1 MRIVVPTSQ
10 GLSIKEDEEEEEE
23 GSCNSNIYRAL
34 NMKSG
39 PALGKS
45 FIHSNNEVF
54 LFSILWR
61 WGNC

>member
-10 GLSIKEDEEEEEE
+10 GLSIKEDEEEEE

-34 NMKSG
+34 NVKSG

-61 WGNC
+61 

>member
-10 GLSIKEDEEEEEE
+10 GLSIQEDEEEEEE
-23 GSCNSNIYRAL
+23 GSFNSNIYRAL
-34 NMKSG
+34 NVKSG

-61 WGNC
+61 